1 MTLVKFNNRNRL
13 FPWNNDGLR
22 NLLNYDSFFVDD
34 YLEDDSFMPAMNI
47 KEHDK
52 DYEIDF
58 AAPGFSKKDFD
69 VSIDGDMLNVC
80 GEKSMEKEEK
90 DDSYTRKEFSYNAF
104 KRSLKLPTNVNAD
117 KKVKA
122 TYNDGILKLNLLKKE
137 EAKTAPKKKIE
148 IL

>member
-13 FPWNNDGLR
+13 FPWSNGGLR
-22 NLLNYDSFFVDD
+22 NLLNYDPFINDD
-34 YLEDDSFMPAMNI
+34 LLEDDSFMPAMNV

-52 DYEIDF
+52 DYEIEF
-58 AAPGFSKKDFD
+58 AAPGFAKKDFD
-69 VSIDGDMLNVC
+69 VSIDGDMLHVS

-90 DDSYTRKEFSYNAF
+90 DDDYTRKEFSYNSF
-104 KRSLKLPTNVNAD
+104 NRSLKLPANVNAD

-122 TYNDGILKLNLLKKE
+122 SYNDGILKLNLLKKE
-137 EAKTAPKKKIE
+137 ESKTTAKKKIE

>member
-13 FPWNNDGLR
+13 FPWNNGGLR
-22 NLLNYDSFFVDD
+22 SLLNYDPFFEDD
-34 YLEDDSFMPAMNI
+34 LLEDDSFMPAMNV

-69 VSIDGDMLNVC
+69 VSIDGDMLHVC

-90 DDSYTRKEFSYNAF
+90 DDS
-104 KRSLKLPTNVNAD
+104 
-117 KKVKA
+117 
-122 TYNDGILKLNLLKKE
+122 
-137 EAKTAPKKKIE
+137 
-148 IL
+148 

>member
-13 FPWNNDGLR
+13 FPWNNGGLR
-22 NLLNYDSFFVDD
+22 SLLDYDPFINDD
-34 YLEDDSFMPAMNI
+34 LLDEDSFMPAMNV

-52 DYEIDF
+52 DFEIEF

-69 VSIDGDMLNVC
+69 ISIDGDMLHVC

-90 DDSYTRKEFSYNAF
+90 DDDYTRKEFSYNSF
-104 KRSLKLPTNVNAD
+104 KRSLKLPENVNAD

-122 TYNDGILKLNLLKKE
+122 SYNDGILKLNLLKKE
-137 EAKTAPKKKIE
+137 ESKIAPKKKIE

>member
-13 FPWNNDGLR
+13 FPWNNGGLR
-22 NLLNYDSFFVDD
+22 TLLNYDPFTNDD
-34 YLEDDSFMPAMNI
+34 LLEDDSFMPAMNV

-52 DYEIDF
+52 DIEIEF

-69 VSIDGDMLNVC
+69 VSIEGDMLHVC

-90 DDSYTRKEFSYNAF
+90 EDDYTRREFSFNSF
-104 KRSLKLPTNVNAD
+104 KRSLKLPENVSAD

-122 TYNDGILKLNLLKKE
+122 SYNDGILKLNLLKKE
-137 EAKTAPKKKIE
+137 GSKMSPKKIE

>member
-13 FPWNNDGLR
+13 FPWNNGGLR
-22 NLLNYDSFFVDD
+22 NLLNYDPFINDD
-34 YLEDDSFMPAMNI
+34 LLEDDSFMPAMNV

-52 DYEIDF
+52 DFEIEF

-69 VSIDGDMLNVC
+69 VSIDGDMLHVC

-90 DDSYTRKEFSYNAF
+90 DDDYTRKEFSYNSF
-104 KRSLKLPTNVNAD
+104 KRSLKLPETVNAD

-122 TYNDGILKLNLLKKE
+122 SYNDGILKLNLLKKE
-137 EAKTAPKKKIE
+137 ESKTTPKKKIE

>member
-13 FPWNNDGLR
+13 FPWNNGGLR
-22 NLLNYDSFFVDD
+22 SLLNYDPFINDD
-34 YLEDDSFMPAMNI
+34 LLEDDSFMPAMNV

-52 DYEIDF
+52 DFEIEF

-69 VSIDGDMLNVC
+69 VSIEGDMLHVC

-90 DDSYTRKEFSYNAF
+90 DDDYTRKEFSYNSF
-104 KRSLKLPTNVNAD
+104 KRSLKLPETVNAD

-122 TYNDGILKLNLLKKE
+122 SYNDGILKLNLLKKE
-137 EAKTAPKKKIE
+137 ESKTMPKKKIE